1 MKLLGFFSG
10 AVGYVEKGWGR
21 LEMGMGIGDIVL
33 VLVLIS
39 FEQL

>member
-1 MKLLGFFSG
+1 MKLLGFLFWCG
-10 AVGYVEKGWGR
+10 QIRGEGWGR